1 MNHTAAVCGQY
12 VAKTEEYLMNRT
24 KKLCDRTVSRLVY
37 SECMSKQT
45 TKENL
50 IKVGVDL
57 IHSSGYTATGI
68 NQVLE
73 AAKVPK
79 GSFYHHFTTKDEFVL
94 EVIQRY
100 AAGEQE
106 RWERLLDDSDLSPLK
121 KLRRY
126 FKDLIATYGR
136 RGGPI
141 AGCLLGNL
149 SLEVAGQND
158 EIRKLLGKAFDAW
171 QAAIAR
177 TIREAIEKQELP
189 KTFRADDVAALL
201 VNNWEGAQVR
211 AKTEQSDK
219 PLELFFDNAFN
230 ILLKA

>member
-1 MNHTAAVCGQY
+1 MHT
-12 VAKTEEYLMNRT
+12 
-24 KKLCDRTVSRLVY
+24 D
-37 SECMSKQT
+37 MSKQT

-50 IKVGVDL
+50 IEVGLTL
-57 IHSSGYTATGI
+57 IHTAGYTATGI

-79 GSFYHHFTTKDEFVL
+79 GSFYHHFSTKDEFVL
-94 EVIQRY
+94 DVVRRY
-100 AAGEQE
+100 ASGEQE

-126 FKDLIATYGR
+126 FKDLIATYGLS
-136 RGGPI
+136 GGPI

-149 SLEVAGQND
+149 SLEVGGQHT
-158 EIRKLLGKAFDAW
+158 EIRELIRQAFAVW
-171 QAAIAR
+171 EAAIAK

-189 KTFRADDVAALL
+189 KTTKAGDLAALL

-211 AKTEQSDK
+211 AKAEQSDK
-219 PLELFFDNAFN
+219 PLELFFNNAFSV
-230 ILLKA
+230 LLKN

>member
-1 MNHTAAVCGQY
+1 
-12 VAKTEEYLMNRT
+12 
-24 KKLCDRTVSRLVY
+24 
-37 SECMSKQT
+37 MSKQT

-50 IKVGVDL
+50 IQVGLDL
-57 IHSSGYTATGI
+57 MRSSGYTATGV

-79 GSFYHHFTTKDEFVL
+79 GSFYHHFTTKDEFAL
-94 EVIQRY
+94 EVIKRY

-106 RWERLLDDSDLSPLK
+106 RWERFLEDSNLSPLK

-149 SLEVAGQND
+149 SLEVAGHNE
-158 EIRKLLGKAFDAW
+158 EIRKLLGQAFNAW
-171 QAAIAR
+171 QDAIAK
-177 TIREAIEKQELP
+177 TIREAIEKHELP
-189 KTFRADDVAALL
+189 KTLKADDIASLL

-211 AKTEQSDK
+211 AKTEQNDK
-219 PLELFFDNAFN
+219 PLELFFESTFKV
-230 ILLKA
+230 LLKG

>member
-1 MNHTAAVCGQY
+1 MG
-12 VAKTEEYLMNRT
+12 
-24 KKLCDRTVSRLVY
+24 
-37 SECMSKQT
+37 KQT
-45 TKENL
+45 TRENL
-50 IKVGVDL
+50 IEVGLEL

-73 AAKVPK
+73 TARVPK
-79 GSFYHHFTTKDEFVL
+79 GSFYHHFSTKDEFVL
-94 EVIQRY
+94 EVVKRY

-106 RWERLLDDSDLSPLK
+106 RWERLLDDSNLSPSK

-149 SLEVAGQND
+149 SLEVAGQNV
-158 EIRKLLGKAFDAW
+158 EIRNLLRQAFDAW
-171 QAAIAR
+171 QNAIAR

-189 KTFRADDVAALL
+189 RATKADDLAALL
-201 VNNWEGAQVR
+201 VNGWEGAQVR
-211 AKTEQSDK
+211 AKAEQSDK
-219 PLELFFDNAFN
+219 PLELFFDNAFDV
-230 ILLKA
+230 LLRS